1 MRRLGTLFR
10 LVVHNREK
18 TEKREKIK
26 NSGRVISFKLVYTNA
41 LRQVLIRL
49 HSDVFCNNKERITFW
64 LNRCD

>member
-10 LVVHNREK
+10 LVVHNRGK
-18 TEKREKIK
+18 NGEKIK
-26 NSGRVISFKLVYTNA
+26 NLGRVISFKLVYTNA

-49 HSDVFCNNKERITFW
+49 HSDVFCNNKEKITFW

>member
-10 LVVHNREK
+10 LVVHNRGKNE
-18 TEKREKIK
+18 EKIK

-49 HSDVFCNNKERITFW
+49 HSDVFCNNKG
-64 LNRCD
+64 